1 MELVAVNGTAYTAK
15 VLSDAILA
23 AEHDKQPIQLE
34 VRRGDLYK
42 TIALPYFD
50 GLRIPTLEHA
60 PGTPD
65 YLDEIL
71 APSKSALPPM

>member
-1 MELVAVNGTAYTAK
+1 
-15 VLSDAILA
+15 
-23 AEHDKQPIQLE
+23 

-42 TIALPYFD
+42 TVSLPYFD

-71 APSKSALPPM
+71 APSKSPLPPM